1 MPTGTIALK
10 KLVLEQVAQIDLYGA
25 DVSVLSSWDSVSTH
39 LLKLCLRSGLLNEAD
54 TTAVI
59 HSRLLQIGREC
70 YRQHVER
77 HEYPDHT
84 ISPHAFAY
92 AIHNDEF
99 TQAELAS
106 IEFDHDDNLESFMAD
121 KIANLPE
128 KVLKG
133 LVTWKASNVQ
143 DEAGFPACC

>member
-54 TTAVI
+54 ITAVI
-59 HSRLLQIGREC
+59 HTRLLQIGREC
-70 YRQHVER
+70 YLQHR
-77 HEYPDHT
+77 RGEYPDHT
-84 ISPHAFAY
+84 ISPHALAY

-99 TQAELAS
+99 MHEELSS
-106 IEFDHDDNLESFMAD
+106 IEFDHGDNLESFMAGEIGD
-121 KIANLPE
+121 LPE
-128 KVLKG
+128 KLLEKLRV
-133 LVTWKASNVQ
+133 WKKPELQN
-143 DEAGFPACC
+143 EAGFPACC